1 VSRELEQLRAEVAL
15 REASLA
21 DASRELASGE
31 LSEHE
36 YALIEQ
42 RERAGIEKAQARL
55 DALRASD
62 VGVLARRV
70 RKRWRLLV
78 GLGFLGAALVIL
90 LVSAI
95 SPRQSGNSITGGIAL
110 SNAQKVQQYLDEAQ
124 ADIANGDVATALDAY
139 ESVLTID
146 PKNVPALTQV
156 GWLDF
161 SAGSSDQ
168 NLKVMRVGVKDL
180 RDAIAL
186 APKSPA
192 PRLYYAIVADSTPG
206 NHVLARSE
214 FEVFLDLHPSKG
226 QLAIAAPFLA
236 KFGLHA

>member
-1 VSRELEQLRAEVAL
+1 MSRELEQLSAEVAL
-15 REASLA
+15 RAASLD
-21 DASRELASGE
+21 DASREFASGD
-31 LSEHE
+31 LSAHE
-36 YALIEQ
+36 YAMIEQ
-42 RERAGIEKAQARL
+42 RERAGIERAQARL
-55 DALRASD
+55 DALRASEPTH
-62 VGVLARRV
+62 LTRRV
-70 RKRWRLLV
+70 RRRWRLLV
-78 GLGFLGAALVIL
+78 GLGCLGVALVIV

-95 SPRQSGNSITGGIAL
+95 SPRQSGNSITGGLAL

-124 ADIANGDVATALDAY
+124 GDIANGDVATALDAY

-168 NLKVMRVGVKDL
+168 NLRVMRVGVKDL

-206 NHVLARSE
+206 NQALAKSE

-236 KFGLHA
+236 KFGLQS